1 MTNSEKITIHGLFAD
16 SPSLI
21 IPFIDVRVSAGF
33 PSPAAPH
40 AEEDFDLNHFIDNP
54 NCTYLLSLDGESMA
68 PTIPNGAR
76 LIVDCTRVAKHND
89 VVIATVNGEMTC
101 KRLFK
106 GRIGEIYLMADNP
119 KHENIYFGDSDEMSI
134 FGVVIGHLDM
144 YGK

>member
-1 MTNSEKITIHGLFAD
+1 MGHFEQITNHGLFAD
-16 SPSLI
+16 SPSFI

-54 NCTYLLSLDGESMA
+54 NCTYLLSLDGQSMQ
-68 PTIPNGAR
+68 PTIAHGAR
-76 LIVDCTRVAKHND
+76 LIVDCARVPKHND
-89 VVIATVNGEMTC
+89 IVIATINGENTC
-101 KRLFK
+101 KRLYKRGHNIFLK
-106 GRIGEIYLMADNP
+106 ADN
-119 KHENIYFGDSDEMSI
+119 KAYENIHFIESDEMTI